1 MASKSGSDIQIL
13 VDVLGGGS
21 ISGES
26 GKRIQHQIEQI
37 INRVNKSDAVK
48 LRIKNVVIDPMA
60 TASAQAAINAANISI
75 AIGTITVS
83 QQAIA
88 SLQTSISGAMVNQTL
103 DSITIDQSCL
113 QKMAD
118 DIKQKIET
126 MPAIEVPWKWKAN
139 NNNPPGPGPRNPNN
153 GGGLATATRRTV
165 AVSRELVKADEGS
178 SRQAELK
185 EQHDRLRAER
195 DALREEQANSSGRT
209 ERELQTEANSTLQVM
224 NAVQQLR
231 LAEAAREDQLNRT
244 GAAAQIS
251 YNKVADSVHKY
262 WTKTQDVIAKNPE
275 LYHQMQSLHTR
286 LMSGIFEGTAKDA
299 QAEFTRIRREIG
311 RTDTDFETLG
321 QKITRVFK
329 DKFGYAVMAAAAD
342 AARRSIHQLYTNVVE
357 LDDAMAQMKIVTGA
371 STKALKEYSE
381 GAADAAKA
389 TGRTMTEIMAS
400 STEYARLGYNLEE
413 SLRLSETT
421 AKLSNVADID
431 TAEATTAMTSIL
443 KGFRLEAKD
452 AEMVGDMMTKVA
464 NEYAIDAGE
473 LGAALE
479 RGGASLAAANNT
491 LAESMALMAAG
502 NAAIQNAETVG
513 TAFKTTSMR
522 IRGTSVEELE
532 EAGLATDGLIE
543 STAKLQS
550 QIKALSGVDIMLD
563 ADTYKSTY
571 QIMLEIAQVWDDLSD
586 INQAALLEALA
597 GKRNSQV
604 LMSVIQNLDDLTG
617 SYEAAQ
623 NAAGTMEKA
632 NAIAMD
638 TITGKTKALSA
649 SWQELSGN
657 LLDSDIVKA
666 LMDLARAVV
675 ESFNWIITAGDG
687 VGGTFISIT
696 AAVSGFITML
706 PALIGGIVKVK
717 DAIKELQAIGFAS
730 KTGGTF
736 LGVLTSPHI
745 MLAATALIALGTA
758 ATYAYRQYK
767 KLNPTLEELKEKT
780 ADFQSELE
788 DLQQALD
795 ENRQRIVE
803 IESLKATGNATLA
816 DEDELRRLR
825 EENRLLAAQ
834 LKLKQDGLNDNLK
847 EEQTQAFEKARDF
860 FNKSNSQWIVS
871 NNETGGYVKETTD
884 ADAVLVKL
892 AEYQQSYDELIA
904 ATKTGDEKAIA
915 AAKARLDV
923 LRSQLEESL
932 TTINAIKSSLDTTDP
947 AASAYADQLQHM
959 VDKISVGVGSM
970 SVSDLIHDVIQR
982 DEKAYNAI
990 MALASKGELSESA
1003 LVELYKTNDSVRSV
1017 LDYLASEGSISLGN
1031 LEPIAKE
1038 LNQITTIAGKTATP
1052 LSAMIDDVQDKL
1064 DVLYDAQDEM
1074 AEVGMLSLETIQKLS
1089 NDSTLKSYLIQTAN
1103 GYKLATGAVDHFKS
1117 SQIALYSTTLNE
1129 AQLAA
1134 KNVISQQ
1141 TSMAASVALT
1151 TDEYIRQMEAIIAE
1165 ERLAQSLSTV
1175 TKTSSKTGKKGSLST
1190 GLYYEDPREVSVTAT
1205 SDLAEWDTI
1214 LKNLKAAKAD
1224 EEQIRAVLGSYS
1236 ATKAAE
1242 GDDKYKETIDLK
1254 LRQLKHRLEMNA
1266 ITSGQYY
1273 DELENILNV
1282 YYKDSVDHQKK
1293 YAEEIMDIEEEIF
1306 NGRRELLS
1314 DWMNDQQ
1321 KAAEMYGDAGQ
1332 LTAQLAIHRGILA
1345 EIQKA
1350 IDASYAYGL
1359 DETSDYVQEL
1369 RQQAKETSQ
1378 EILELTKS
1386 AFDDFISYADDFDLW
1401 NDLDISKVETLEQ
1414 KLKEIDKLLED
1425 GTLSWKEYIQAHNE
1439 AAKDLYDTQKESI
1452 ETIIDLTMEMIQQ
1465 EKDDEVEA
1473 LEDQLE
1479 MYEKIIEKKKKM
1491 LEKTKDEADHE
1502 KEVAE
1507 LVEDIAELQQ
1517 KISRLDLDDS
1527 REAAAKK
1534 QELEKELHEKNKELA
1549 DLQNDYILD
1558 QTIET
1563 LDDSLDA
1570 KEESIEAETKAI
1582 EESIDTWV
1590 KKYKLAIE
1598 RIDDD
1603 WDGLYDDLMDYQE
1616 EYRDSIDGVDSLQTA
1631 WENVES
1637 TIESVKAT
1645 MSGLT
1650 GIEDVYENIGNNAI
1664 NPSTSGSI
1672 AANGKSVVMDM
1683 YQNSL
1688 SALRDPS
1695 NWRSYND
1702 DNMQIAE
1709 QYNASASSD
1718 QKLFYNSADGT
1729 WRIGSTNGALAYK
1742 HFGIANDGVARGP
1755 VASTM
1760 ISSEPSGTVKYGD
1773 KNNYVKWV
1781 QTLLNA
1787 SIGANLGVDGQ
1798 FGSATLAA
1806 VKQFQAEHG
1815 LNNDGVVG
1823 TSTIRHLRAYHTG
1836 GVVDGTGAINDEEV
1850 FAILKRGELVFND
1863 EQKSQLKKILHGMF
1877 SMIGAF
1883 ANFGTSA
1890 MKFPATLSPTVGD
1903 TFAPKFE
1910 INIAHN
1916 GSMSDQDA
1924 RRYGDAI
1931 GDAALEKL
1939 RVAFSKRGIR

>member
-1 MASKSGSDIQIL
+1 M
-13 VDVLGGGS
+13 
-21 ISGES
+21 
-26 GKRIQHQIEQI
+26 
-37 INRVNKSDAVK
+37 
-48 LRIKNVVIDPMA
+48 
-60 TASAQAAINAANISI
+60 
-75 AIGTITVS
+75 
-83 QQAIA
+83 
-88 SLQTSISGAMVNQTL
+88 
-103 DSITIDQSCL
+103 
-113 QKMAD
+113 
-118 DIKQKIET
+118 
-126 MPAIEVPWKWKAN
+126 
-139 NNNPPGPGPRNPNN
+139 
-153 GGGLATATRRTV
+153 
-165 AVSRELVKADEGS
+165 
-178 SRQAELK
+178 
-185 EQHDRLRAER
+185 
-195 DALREEQANSSGRT
+195 
-209 ERELQTEANSTLQVM
+209 
-224 NAVQQLR
+224 
-231 LAEAAREDQLNRT
+231 
-244 GAAAQIS
+244 
-251 YNKVADSVHKY
+251 
-262 WTKTQDVIAKNPE
+262 
-275 LYHQMQSLHTR
+275 
-286 LMSGIFEGTAKDA
+286 
-299 QAEFTRIRREIG
+299 
-311 RTDTDFETLG
+311 
-321 QKITRVFK
+321 
-329 DKFGYAVMAAAAD
+329 
-342 AARRSIHQLYTNVVE
+342 
-357 LDDAMAQMKIVTGA
+357 
-371 STKALKEYSE
+371 
-381 GAADAAKA
+381 
-389 TGRTMTEIMAS
+389 
-400 STEYARLGYNLEE
+400 
-413 SLRLSETT
+413 
-421 AKLSNVADID
+421 
-431 TAEATTAMTSIL
+431 
-443 KGFRLEAKD
+443 
-452 AEMVGDMMTKVA
+452 
-464 NEYAIDAGE
+464 
-473 LGAALE
+473 
-479 RGGASLAAANNT
+479 
-491 LAESMALMAAG
+491 
-502 NAAIQNAETVG
+502 

-657 LLDSDIVKA
+657 LLSSELIKGVVDFASWVVNGINDINTATGGVIVQFGALVAVVSSLITAFGTLKATAVAAGFASLKASMAALLTPTGLVVAGIAVLVTGLYNIHKAIQSANPSLEELNEKLADANRTCEELNDKLEANEQRLRELYSLDSRTIVEEEELRKLEHENLLLSNQLLIEQKLQAIQQAKVESELIEKYGSGAKKTVTEDTSYSYLSPSNGSPNFVDMTELEHYLWLLKEIPQHEDKITKLTQSLANAKPDTFEYDQIESELEAYEVLYREQLAQAQQYSSQFTAEFSNLPDNVAGELGEIKHQIDKANILFSQSGNLSLSQTAKSLLNISGFQDAKTALDEYYRSGELTATKMAELYQASEEDDALRAYVDTLIEWGTISDTSSASMNKLIEAVYGAKTAIKGSVDAISLSDMIENVSDPLDILREAIDDVANSGYVGIDTLKKISSECPSLEKYLVQTSRGYKVATGAIDDFTEAMQAQYRTAITDAKKAANQIIEDHGKIALAIGVSTDAYISEIKAMIAEKKALIFEANTLGNVGLVSSGIVSTTRSTDGAIVKKTLHPTA
-666 LMDLARAVV
+666 TYQEATEVSSAYNRTSLVAAWKDDIAQMEAVLSDLATSQSNYDQLMDLL
-675 ESFNWIITAGDG
+675 N
-687 VGGTFISIT
+687 
-696 AAVSGFITML
+696 
-706 PALIGGIVKVK
+706 
-717 DAIKELQAIGFAS
+717 
-730 KTGGTF
+730 
-736 LGVLTSPHI
+736 SP
-745 MLAATALIALGTA
+745 
-758 ATYAYRQYK
+758 
-767 KLNPTLEELKEKT
+767 
-780 ADFQSELE
+780 S
-788 DLQQALD
+788 
-795 ENRQRIVE
+795 
-803 IESLKATGNATLA
+803 
-816 DEDELRRLR
+816 
-825 EENRLLAAQ
+825 
-834 LKLKQDGLNDNLK
+834 
-847 EEQTQAFEKARDF
+847 
-860 FNKSNSQWIVS
+860 
-871 NNETGGYVKETTD
+871 
-884 ADAVLVKL
+884 
-892 AEYQQSYDELIA
+892 
-904 ATKTGDEKAIA
+904 
-915 AAKARLDV
+915 
-923 LRSQLEESL
+923 
-932 TTINAIKSSLDTTDP
+932 
-947 AASAYADQLQHM
+947 
-959 VDKISVGVGSM
+959 
-970 SVSDLIHDVIQR
+970 
-982 DEKAYNAI
+982 
-990 MALASKGELSESA
+990 
-1003 LVELYKTNDSVRSV
+1003 
-1017 LDYLASEGSISLGN
+1017 
-1031 LEPIAKE
+1031 
-1038 LNQITTIAGKTATP
+1038 
-1052 LSAMIDDVQDKL
+1052 
-1064 DVLYDAQDEM
+1064 
-1074 AEVGMLSLETIQKLS
+1074 
-1089 NDSTLKSYLIQTAN
+1089 
-1103 GYKLATGAVDHFKS
+1103 
-1117 SQIALYSTTLNE
+1117 
-1129 AQLAA
+1129 
-1134 KNVISQQ
+1134 
-1141 TSMAASVALT
+1141 
-1151 TDEYIRQMEAIIAE
+1151 
-1165 ERLAQSLSTV
+1165 
-1175 TKTSSKTGKKGSLST
+1175 KTSSSKD
-1190 GLYYEDPREVSVTAT
+1190 DP
-1205 SDLAEWDTI
+1205 
-1214 LKNLKAAKAD
+1214 
-1224 EEQIRAVLGSYS
+1224 
-1236 ATKAAE
+1236 
-1242 GDDKYKETIDLK
+1242 YKD
-1254 LRQLKHRLEMNA
+1254 RLEKEIKILQHKREMDL
-1266 ITSGQYY
+1266 ITDRTYY
-1273 DELENILNV
+1273 DELQKIQNK
-1282 YYKDSVDHQKK
+1282 YRVDETK
-1293 YAEEIMDIEEEIF
+1293 YAEEIWDLEQEIF

-1321 KAAEMYGDAGQ
+1321 KSAEVYGDAGQ
-1332 LTAQLAIHRGILA
+1332 LTAQLAIHRGILS

-1702 DNMQIAE
+1702 ENMQIAE
-1709 QYNASASSD
+1709 QYNASASAD

-1877 SMIGAF
+1877 SMIGTF

-1890 MKFPATLSPTVGD
+1890 MKFPATLSPSVGD